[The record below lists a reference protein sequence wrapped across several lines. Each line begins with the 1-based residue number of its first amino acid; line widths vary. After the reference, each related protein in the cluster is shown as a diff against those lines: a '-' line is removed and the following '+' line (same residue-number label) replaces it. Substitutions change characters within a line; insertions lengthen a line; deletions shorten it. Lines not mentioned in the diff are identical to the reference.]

1 MHARCRNDFFKFV
14 HTLIF
19 VAEDV
24 HESDIASRWFKE
36 LHTLATLTGSKTRE
50 AESLASFQAVN
61 NFLSKE
67 KRLIATLGRGWF
79 KSSLKAILPW
89 MRQIV
94 STLVDDRIFGVFLLL
109 YGNH

>member
-1 MHARCRNDFFKFV
+1 MHARCHNDFFKFV
-14 HTLIF
+14 HPLIF

-36 LHTLATLTGSKTRE
+36 LHTLATLTGSKTKE

-67 KRLIATLGRGWF
+67 KKLIATLGRGWF

-94 STLVDDRIFGVFLLL
+94 SALVDD
-109 YGNH
+109 